1 MPKLICGVNTAN
13 VGDAEGKTINE
24 AVRAYGQVLNI
35 PKENCKILVNG
46 DEIDDRDTVIN
57 AGDDVEFVKAAGE
70 KGRIAA

>member
-24 AVRAYGQVLNI
+24 AIRVYGQALNI
-35 PKENCKILVNG
+35 PKESCKILVNG

>member
-57 AGDDVEFVKAAGE
+57 AGDEVEFVKAAGE